1 MEEKI
6 GQVTLDYSC
15 YPGEDLYLDGAEAEL
30 LSIVKNNSKDKYN
43 EIIVQKNSWPIL
55 YHLSDI
61 RGNIVEWLPISK
73 EDTVLEIGA
82 GCGAITGTL
91 AAKAK
96 RVDCI
101 ELSESRSLVNA
112 WRNKDCDNITIKL
125 GNFETVEQKLEEK
138 YDYITLI
145 GVFEYAA
152 NYIEGEQPY
161 HNFLTIIKK
170 HLKPN
175 GKIIL
180 GKCADVFQAGIKT
193 DRSRLRIRRAGVLLS
208 VSGL

>member
-91 AAKAK
+91 AAMAK

-101 ELSESRSLVNA
+101 
-112 WRNKDCDNITIKL
+112 
-125 GNFETVEQKLEEK
+125 
-138 YDYITLI
+138 
-145 GVFEYAA
+145 
-152 NYIEGEQPY
+152 
-161 HNFLTIIKK
+161 
-170 HLKPN
+170 
-175 GKIIL
+175 
-180 GKCADVFQAGIKT
+180 
-193 DRSRLRIRRAGVLLS
+193 
-208 VSGL
+208 